1 MVPNGWE
8 EVNLGEVIKHQKG
21 YAFKSGS
28 YKKHGVRIIR
38 ISDTTRNS
46 IHDKSPV
53 YLDNKEAQA
62 LSNFQLKSEDIILS
76 TVGSRPHLLDS
87 MVGKAVQVPA
97 KDNGALLNQNLVK
110 IIPKNQLI
118 TNNYLFSMLTK
129 SRFIYFI
136 STLVRGNANQ
146 VSITLA
152 ELFAYKFLLPTYK
165 EQQKIATIL
174 GTWDKAIST
183 TERLIDNSK
192 QQKKSLMQQLLTGK
206 KRLLDDSGK
215 PFDAEW
221 EDKYLHDVARI
232 IVSPV
237 DKKTIEGEIP
247 VELCNYTDVYYNT
260 RITKSLTFMKATAKQ
275 SEIDKYTLK
284 VNDVIVTKDSETPGD
299 IAVPA
304 LISEDLNGVVC
315 GYHLAIIRPNNE
327 LVEGS
332 FLNYLFSMP
341 KTRYYFFT
349 LATGA
354 TRFGLSV
361 GGINKAHFTL
371 PPLVEQQKIATLL
384 TNTDKEIELFTQQ
397 LADLKQEKKALMQQL
412 LTGKLRVK
420 IDNKEVA

>member
-1 MVPNGWE
+1 MVPEYWSNKKPSSLFKLFSGFT
-8 EVNLGEVIKHQKG
+8 
-21 YAFKSGS
+21 FKSADAQKSGARWL
-28 YKKHGVRIIR
+28 KIANVGIGKIKW
-38 ISDTTRNS
+38 DTDSFLPHDYLNLHEKYILNKGDIVVALTRPTLGNKLKVARLLKDE
-46 IHDKSPV
+46 DKS
-53 YLDNKEAQA
+53 
-62 LSNFQLKSEDIILS
+62 
-76 TVGSRPHLLDS
+76 
-87 MVGKAVQVPA
+87 
-97 KDNGALLNQNLVK
+97 LLNQRVAK
-110 IIPKNQLI
+110 IVCKESVSTEFVYQL
-118 TNNYLFSMLTK
+118 LRSD
-129 SRFIYFI
+129 
-136 STLVRGNANQ
+136 A
-146 VSITLA
+146 
-152 ELFAYKFLLPTYK
+152 FAYRINMGLLGTDPPNLSIKVLEDFDVLVPPQK
-165 EQQKIATIL
+165 EQQKIAKIL
-174 GTWDKAIST
+174 STWDKAIST

-192 QQKKSLMQQLLTGK
+192 QQKKALMQQLLTGK
-206 KRLLDDSGK
+206 KRLLDDTGK
-215 PFDAEW
+215 PFDGEW

-260 RITKSLTFMKATAKQ
+260 KITKSLTFMKATAKQ

-284 VNDVIVTKDSETPGD
+284 VSDVIVTKDSETPGD

-304 LISEDLNGVVC
+304 LVSEDLNGVVC

-371 PPLVEQQKIATLL
+371 PPFVEQQKIAALL

-412 LTGKLRVK
+412 LTGKRRVK
-420 IDNKEVA
+420 IDETEVA